1 MREPLDAGSE
11 NDAGRKIKLRPQARL
26 KKRADFLKASKG
38 QRAHGGSF
46 SLQAVRRKTPAEVD
60 LPRFGFTV
68 TKKIG
73 GAVVRNRIRRRLKEA
88 LRLTPDLS
96 ACRGYDYVILGRRNA
111 LNQQFTALQEE
122 LGRVVAE
129 VHARR
134 KAAHPNPAGPSVP
147 DVAKLR
153 SNPVCAAPSKMKD

>member
-1 MREPLDAGSE
+1 MRESRNAGSE
-11 NDAGRKIKLRPQARL
+11 EEAGVKKRLRPQARL

-38 QRAHGGSF
+38 QRAHGGAF
-46 SLQAVRRKTPAEVD
+46 SLQAVRRKPPAETD

-68 TKKIG
+68 TKKTG

-96 ACRGYDYVILGRRNA
+96 ACCGYDYVILGRRTA
-111 LNQQFTALQEE
+111 LNQEFTALQAE
-122 LGRVVAE
+122 LGRVVTE

-134 KAAHPNPAGPSVP
+134 KAARPNPTSPIGPGA
-147 DVAKLR
+147 AKPQ
-153 SNPVCAAPSKMKD
+153 SNSVCAAPSKMKD